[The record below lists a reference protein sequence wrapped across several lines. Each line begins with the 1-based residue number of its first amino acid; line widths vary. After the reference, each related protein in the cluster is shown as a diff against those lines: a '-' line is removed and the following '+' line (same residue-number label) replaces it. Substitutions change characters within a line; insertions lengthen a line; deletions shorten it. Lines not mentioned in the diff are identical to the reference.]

1 LAIEQSVYVPIYSH
15 IYYRDARRT
24 IPLAATLSIR
34 NTDSDH
40 PIVVTSVRYY
50 DSDGK
55 LLRRYVE
62 QPVQLAPLASKDYV
76 VEEGDLSGGSGANFI
91 VEWNAET
98 PVALPV
104 IEAVMISTV
113 STQGISFLSMG
124 RVIKEWRS
132 GSTPQP

>member
-1 LAIEQSVYVPIYSH
+1 
-15 IYYRDARRT
+15 
-24 IPLAATLSIR
+24 LSIR